1 VRCVAFLHV
10 PRVLLI
16 DAEAPSGGVLGQGLG
31 REGFEVV
38 VAGDG
43 PAGLRAALHSAF
55 DVILLELAVPGLS
68 GCRVVQRLRAEGVDT
83 PILMIS
89 AKDGEAGQING
100 LDQGADGFL
109 GRPLSVPLVLA
120 QIRAMLRR
128 RRLDSRQ
135 PRPYRVGG
143 LVVDPL
149 ARQVSY
155 AGCPIRLSPREFEVL
170 HVLASRQA
178 TPVSKTELLKL
189 VWGGTEAA
197 SVNAVEVYVG
207 YVRRKL
213 RTAGAGHLLRTV
225 PGRAYEIAV
234 DVNRH
239 PEGLVSQPPVRRT

>member
-1 VRCVAFLHV
+1 
-10 PRVLLI
+10 LI
-16 DAEAPSGGVLGQGLG
+16 DAAAPSGGVLGQGLG

-43 PAGLRAALHSAF
+43 PTGLRAALHSAF

-68 GCRVVQRLRAEGVDT
+68 GCQVVQRLRAQGVDT
-83 PILMIS
+83 PVLIIA
-89 AKDGEAGQING
+89 AKDGEADQING

-109 GRPLSVPLVLA
+109 RKPLSVPLALA

-155 AGCPIRLSPREFEVL
+155 AGCPIRLSPREFELL
-170 HVLASRQA
+170 HVLASRPA

-197 SVNAVEVYVG
+197 SANAVEVYVG
-207 YVRRKL
+207 YLRRKL
-213 RTAGAGHLLRTV
+213 RTAGADHLLRTV
-225 PGRAYEIAV
+225 PGRAYQIAV
-234 DVNRH
+234 DVNLH
-239 PEGLVSQPPVRRT
+239 PSTRRPSATGRTAPGPRPG